1 MNKRVVKALPHI
13 PVPAS
18 SQAAVHIAQLTIP
31 R

>member
-1 MNKRVVKALPHI
+1 MKQRVVKEIHHLPI
-13 PVPAS
+13 PAG